1 MRNNQLIKMNKPEW
15 GDHLRAR
22 WRERFASHLSMKEQ
36 NEISIDAFLWHLC
49 SFGMVTC
56 LEKAEAI
63 DAFLQQSKDKY
74 TVFYQFVDDAYLFE
88 NASSLSI
95 NDLPYQTNHMDYN
108 DMYVMD
114 WSEKWT
120 FVMTH
125 ETDYG
130 PYFIQIDET
139 NE

>member
-1 MRNNQLIKMNKPEW
+1 MKNNQLIKMNKPEW
-15 GDHLRAR
+15 GDHLRVR
-22 WRERFASHLSMKEQ
+22 WRERFASHLSIKEQ
-36 NEISIDAFLWHLC
+36 NEISIDDFLWHLC

-63 DAFLQQSKDKY
+63 DAFFQQSKDKF
-74 TVFYQFVDDAYLFE
+74 TVFYQFVDEAYLFE
-88 NASSLSI
+88 NASSLLI
-95 NDLPYQTNHMDYN
+95 NDLPYESNNMDYN

-114 WSEKWT
+114 WNKKWT

-130 PYFIQIDET
+130 PYFIRIDEL

>member
-1 MRNNQLIKMNKPEW
+1 MKNIQLIKTCKPKW

-22 WRERFASHLSMKEQ
+22 WRERFASHLTIKEQ
-36 NEISIDAFLWHLC
+36 NEVSIDDFLWHLC
-49 SFGMVTC
+49 SSEMITC
-56 LEKAEAI
+56 LEKTEAI
-63 DAFLQQSKDKY
+63 DAFLQQSKRKC
-74 TVFYQFVDDAYLFE
+74 TVFYQFVNEAYLFE
-88 NASSLSI
+88 NARSLSI
-95 NDLPYQTNHMDYN
+95 NDLPYQSDNMNYN

-114 WSEKWT
+114 WNEKWT

-130 PYFIQIDET
+130 PYFIQIDEK

>member
-1 MRNNQLIKMNKPEW
+1 MKNNQLIKMNKPEW